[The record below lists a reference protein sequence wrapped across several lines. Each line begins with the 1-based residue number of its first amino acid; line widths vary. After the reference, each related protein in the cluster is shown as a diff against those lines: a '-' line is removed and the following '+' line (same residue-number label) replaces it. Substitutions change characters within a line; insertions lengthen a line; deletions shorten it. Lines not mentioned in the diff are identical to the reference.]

1 MSDTAVEVAPELL
14 ELLRANRER
23 RQRLKLEVLA
33 SLRFPP
39 RLEEVNQPRGRRM
52 TSEAVLELAKVTN
65 VGGDLSEKVLP
76 ARDELKARFVVSLLN
91 TREAKELKVK
101 HGDEIQ
107 KMKEVHSQARLEI
120 KQQGEAIK
128 LVRNKNRRL
137 RRLLQG
143 LQTRLVA
150 SMIALQFQMDRK
162 IQLAKRLENII
173 YYRDTVMDNA
183 FAFLFGQ
190 YRPDPT
196 IPLGGVFSP
205 LAFIDYNDEEE
216 RVEREYAL
224 LISLTPASFKSGA
237 QQRRVSLRNAL
248 SEGLSYRSSFH
259 SDRTESIDYSSL
271 SRYTYFSTSPSGGS
285 PSTSREIDG
294 RRGSVE
300 DGHSNGGVIAA
311 SVLDTAPGAKRL
323 TVGKGLKPSHSA
335 GPTKHE
341 VSGTKKSAGGLFGIF
356 KPR

>member
-1 MSDTAVEVAPELL
+1 
-14 ELLRANRER
+14 
-23 RQRLKLEVLA
+23 LKLEVLA

-39 RLEEVNQPRGRRM
+39 QLEEVNQPRGRRM
-52 TSEAVLELAKVTN
+52 TSEAVLELAKVAGCGAEAN
-65 VGGDLSEKVLP
+65 EKVLP
-76 ARDELKARFVVSLLN
+76 AREELKARFVVSLLN
-91 TREAKELKVK
+91 TREAVALKVK
-101 HGDEIQ
+101 HREEIV
-107 KMKEVHSQARLEI
+107 KMKEVHI
-120 KQQGEAIK
+120 KAKEEMKAQVEAIK
-128 LVRNKNRRL
+128 SVRGKNRRL
-137 RRLLQG
+137 RRVLQG

-150 SMIALQFQMDRK
+150 SMIALQFQMNLK
-162 IQLAKRLENII
+162 IQLTKRLENII
-173 YYRDTVMDNA
+173 YYRDTIMDNS

-205 LAFIDYNDEEE
+205 LAFVDYNDEEE

-224 LISLTPASFKSGA
+224 LLTLTPAQFKSGA

-248 SEGLSYRSSFH
+248 SEGLSYRSSFN

-271 SRYTYFSTSPSGGS
+271 SRYSYFSATPSGGS
-285 PSTSREIDG
+285 PAISREFDG
-294 RRGSVE
+294 RRGSTE
-300 DGHSNGGVIAA
+300 DGHSNGGIIAA
-311 SVLDTAPGAKRL
+311 SVLDSAPSIKRL

-341 VSGTKKSAGGLFGIF
+341 VSASKKPSGGLFGIF